1 MTTRRAD
8 SIIGRLTKRHI
19 DRADDAAT
27 GFRNGV
33 ATDGKRWDVTEPI
46 VTSHCRRL
54 VLQTAY
60 RASPNITTVIAISQ
74 K

>member
-1 MTTRRAD
+1 M
-8 SIIGRLTKRHI
+8 GWFTKRHT
-19 DRADDAAT
+19 DRADDEAT
-27 GFRNGV
+27 GSRNGV
-33 ATDGKRWDVTEPI
+33 ATTGLAWDVSEPT

-60 RASPNITTVIAISQ
+60 KASPNITTVIAISQ